1 MGFIPA
7 IFFILYLVAI
17 LATYYS
23 MHNTE
28 KKKRILFLLV
38 GTGVLYAISWVA
50 YTIMF
55 QFSGI
60 KIDNQNALN
69 TIKTSMLLILTPVNV
84 LVLLP
89 FIGRNITKL
98 TEKTIDENSF
108 KKRIFGAILVFIVF
122 LILEMIYTKS
132 TLIYMIETFAK

>member
-7 IFFILYLVAI
+7 IFFMLYLVAI